1 MKVGT
6 RVKSSLILQ
15 TMLRTSKLLTPSEN
29 LRAVRIGIYTLFIAL
44 IDVAGL
50 ALAFPV
56 LMAANDRCLVSEP
69 GMLHDFKEFLGIQ
82 SYETYMIYLAALL
95 LLVFVIKNGI
105 SLFASYLQS
114 KFAYDV
120 ATNLARRQFV
130 KYYNRGYSYFKQTNS
145 AEISNNVLNM
155 PVFFVGG
162 VLVSLINFLTELT
175 VLLLVVM
182 GIALANFTLFVALVF
197 VLMPFGFLI
206 YGMTKNR
213 LSAIGEQQLKLGAIT
228 LQRVNQAIFGYVDVR
243 LTNKENYFMNEYIR
257 EQITMNESYKMRH
270 VINMIP
276 SRALE
281 AVGILG
287 ILVIFIYTFYTN
299 ENNDSVF
306 KFVTLF
312 AAASSRVLPSLNR
325 CLAAVMGIKSQLF
338 ALDVLE
344 EGSMPT
350 VLEKMDVHPLS
361 FEKTIELK
369 NLSFQFEGSDLV
381 AVNDLT
387 ILVKKGEKI
396 GIMGESGSGKTTLM
410 NILLRFLVEKVG
422 GIYIDGVKLGP
433 NDIASWRAKI
443 GYVQQNVFLL
453 DANMRQNVA
462 FGEHEEEIDDERLRI
477 AIEQAHLTEFVESLP
492 FGLETQVGEM
502 GARLSGG
509 QRQRI
514 GIARALYFQ
523 SSVLVFDEA
532 TSALDTDTENA
543 ITESI
548 QALQN
553 DMTVFVVAHRI
564 TTLRNCDRILELKDG
579 KLIHIWNYPDLI
591 HAKMLK

>member
-344 EGSMPT
+344 EGSLPT
-350 VLEKMDVHPLS
+350 VLEKMDVHPLA